1 MKYTYIYNSR
11 NINQNSYMNLITAYP
26 CDLTCTVNNEINRI
40 SVITPIMKSVV
51 ASTAYNYL

>member
-1 MKYTYIYNSR
+1 
-11 NINQNSYMNLITAYP
+11 MNLITAYP